1 MAVIPS
7 LWVAIPTM
15 WKEALTHSL
24 QEFFR
29 SAKAQFPI
37 LNTVNEVTPVGLL
50 LIVVIGGAALA
61 TMLTNQIYRLL
72 FAQTKKSIRSEPKLV
87 PVPQPKPEPEP
98 EPQYKFEH
106 TPEPERIK
114 LNTQPERED
123 TSDLEITD
131 EKVFSI
137 INANPDLFVYQKDE
151 KGIKLT
157 TESIIKKVMDKDR
170 LAARLHVIRNEMQ
183 ACFGDGTT
191 QYEQLKYVL
200 LSALNAKDLA
210 PLNLK
215 TKMDIIDSELR
226 IELAAHYASY
236 ISYVS
241 AEAFKEASIKNSE
254 TGQNGNVIPVE
265 ALFLR
270 QDIAIYPNV
279 VNSVC
284 GLDEVRTQ
292 YPIPDVVDTSRP
304 LTPDSKFDLLQGLAT
319 VIQRETR
326 IKEEANGLAT
336 DYPAGY
342 ERLGL

>member
-50 LIVVIGGAALA
+50 LIVVIGVAALA
-61 TMLTNQIYRLL
+61 TMLTNRIYRLL
-72 FAQTKKSIRSEPKLV
+72 VGKAKKSIQSEPERV
-87 PVPQPKPEPEP
+87 PVPQPEPEL
-98 EPQYKFEH
+98 EFQYKFEH
-106 TPEPERIK
+106 TPEPDLIK
-114 LNTQPERED
+114 LNTQSERED

-131 EKVFSI
+131 DKVFSI
-137 INANPDLFVYQKDE
+137 INANPDFFPYQKDE
-151 KGIKLT
+151 KGTKLT

-170 LAARLHVIRNEMQ
+170 LVARLLAIRNEMQ

-191 QYEQLKYVL
+191 QYDQLKYIL

-215 TKMDIIDSELR
+215 TKIDKIDSELR

-241 AEAFKEASIKNSE
+241 PDAFIEASIKNSE
-254 TGQNGNVIPVE
+254 PGQNGNVLPVE
-265 ALFLR
+265 ALYLR

-292 YPIPDVVDTSRP
+292 YPIPDVVDTSKP
-304 LTPDSKFDLLQGLAT
+304 LTPESKFELLQGLAT

-336 DYPAGY
+336 DYPAGC